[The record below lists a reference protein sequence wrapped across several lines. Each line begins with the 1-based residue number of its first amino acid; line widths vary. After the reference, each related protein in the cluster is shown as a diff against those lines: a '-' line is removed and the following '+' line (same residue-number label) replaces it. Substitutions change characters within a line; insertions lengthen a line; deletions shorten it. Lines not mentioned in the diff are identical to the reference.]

1 MRKNRRN
8 NAKRERIIMLASS
21 AFVLTA
27 LTMTG
32 IYMQARN
39 EESKDDGYTLD
50 FTAMEDNAEDK
61 YQEIAQNNIQE
72 NAGDALTGE
81 NTENSIG
88 NLEDDLD
95 YMPMEAGSGN
105 VEIPGLTGSMENDV
119 IAGLQTVPGGE
130 ATIQEKENAQTGED
144 TPAEESQPEEARTEE
159 ASGEQETAG
168 AGNVT
173 VEKELH
179 FAESDGLLRPIEG
192 EVLMP
197 FSMENSIYFSTLEQ
211 YERNPALMLVAQ
223 EGMTVSAC
231 AEGKVTDIYED
242 AKTGQTV
249 VLDLGDG
256 YQLTYGQLKDINVS
270 VGSYVNEGE
279 TIGAVAA
286 PTKYFSR
293 EGANLY
299 LKLTMDGTAVDPEP
313 LFR

>member
-105 VEIPGLTGSMENDV
+105 VEIPGLTDSMENDV
-119 IAGLQTVPGGE
+119 IAGLQTVPEGE